1 MKKYFDLVSDFF
13 KGMSNLIMVVLSFAV
28 LTEVL
33 FGESMAGI
41 SVIANITDIVS
52 DLGNNGAVG
61 LIVVVLLINIF
72 NKDCSCKS

>member
-33 FGESMAGI
+33 FGESMEGI

-52 DLGNNGAVG
+52 DLGNSGAVG

-72 NKDCSCKS
+72 SCKDCCKS

>member
-33 FGESMAGI
+33 FGESMMGMN
-41 SVIANITDIVS
+41 VIANITNIVS

-72 NKDCSCKS
+72 NRDCCKS